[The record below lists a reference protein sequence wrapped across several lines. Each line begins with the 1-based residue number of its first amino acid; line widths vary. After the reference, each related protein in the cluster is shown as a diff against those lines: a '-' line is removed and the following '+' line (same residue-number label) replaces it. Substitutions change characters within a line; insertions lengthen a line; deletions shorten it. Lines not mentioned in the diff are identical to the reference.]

1 MALEIC
7 EFSNKEAL
15 NEAFATEILRQLQ
28 NAIDSKGKASL
39 VVSGGST
46 PKALFA
52 QLSSSDFPWNKVSI
66 TLADERWV
74 PADHNDSNEKLVKEN
89 LLVNKAAAA
98 TFISLTT
105 ADANAQDA
113 EAEISQRINAID
125 DKFDVLI
132 LGMGEDG
139 HTASLFP
146 CSEQIQEGLNLDRE
160 LSAIA
165 TQPTT
170 APHQRMSMT
179 LAKIIQSQK
188 VYLHLTGD
196 KKRAVLN
203 DALAN
208 FEAHE
213 KPIKAVCE
221 QTNVKLMWA
230 S

>member
-1 MALEIC
+1 MALQVN
-7 EFSNKEAL
+7 EFVSKDAL
-15 NEAFATEILRQLQ
+15 NQAFAAEILNHLQ
-28 NAIDSKGKASL
+28 SAIDTKGKASL

-52 QLSSSDFPWNKVSI
+52 QLSNSDFAWDKVSI

-74 PADHNDSNEKLVKEN
+74 SAEHNDSNEKLVKEN

-98 TFISLTT
+98 KFISLTT
-105 ADANAQDA
+105 AQANASDA
-113 EAEISQRINAID
+113 EAEISERIDAID

-146 CSEQIQEGLNLDRE
+146 CSAQIQDGLNLDRA

-170 APHQRMSMT
+170 APHQRMSMS
-179 LAKIIQSQK
+179 LAKLIQSQH

-196 KKRAVLN
+196 KKREVLN

-208 FEAHE
+208 HSALE

-221 QTNVKLMWA
+221 QTNVTLMWA

>member
-1 MALEIC
+1 MALQVN
-7 EFSNKEAL
+7 EFVSKDAL
-15 NEAFATEILRQLQ
+15 NQAFATEILNNLQ
-28 NAIDSKGKASL
+28 SAIDTKGKASL

-52 QLSSSDFPWNKVSI
+52 QLSNSDFAWDKVSI

-74 PADHNDSNEKLVKEN
+74 SAEHNDSNEKLVKEN

-98 TFISLTT
+98 KFISLTT
-105 ADANAQDA
+105 AQANASDA
-113 EAEISQRINAID
+113 EAEISERIDAID

-146 CSEQIQEGLNLDRE
+146 CSAQIQEGLNLDRA

-170 APHQRMSMT
+170 APHQRMSMS
-179 LAKIIQSQK
+179 LAKLIQSQH

-196 KKRAVLN
+196 KKREVLN

-208 FEAHE
+208 HSALE

-221 QTNVKLMWA
+221 QTNVTLMWA